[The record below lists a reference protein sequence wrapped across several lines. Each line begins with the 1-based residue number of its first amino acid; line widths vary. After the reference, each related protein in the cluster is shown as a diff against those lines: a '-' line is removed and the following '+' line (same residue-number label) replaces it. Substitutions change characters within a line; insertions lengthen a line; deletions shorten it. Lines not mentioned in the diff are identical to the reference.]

1 MFEMPV
7 ILIAFKWAVPE
18 TSLGWSELCDMAR
31 LPVDNNH
38 RDDLIY
44 KEEHIVKHF
53 VLCQTAGSQLS
64 LIWIVITS

>member
-18 TSLGWSELCDMAR
+18 TRLGWSELCDMAR

-44 KEEHIVKHF
+44 KEEHIVK
-53 VLCQTAGSQLS
+53 
-64 LIWIVITS
+64 